1 METTQVKPKNAGKKQ
16 IFENPILER
25 LTRTHI
31 SIPLIIFNVGGI
43 AIIYYGMTN
52 GFINVAE
59 VVISYLIGMLL
70 FSLVEYLMHRY
81 IFHMEPTNKT
91 KAEIQYKFH
100 GVHHEYP
107 KDKERLA
114 MPPVVSIVLVVI
126 LFFLFRLVIGDLVF
140 GFLPG
145 FLFGYTAYLGV
156 HYIVHAF
163 RPPSNI
169 FKVLWVHHGIHHY
182 KDNERAFGV
191 SSPLW
196 DFIFRTMPR
205 EA

>member
-1 METTQVKPKNAGKKQ
+1 METTKVTPKNVGKKQ
-16 IFENPILER
+16 LFENPILER

-43 AIIYYGMTN
+43 AMIYYGITN
-52 GFINVAE
+52 GLINAVE
-59 VVISYLIGMLL
+59 VIISYVIGVLA

-81 IFHMEPTNKT
+81 VFHMEPTNKV
-91 KAEIQYKFH
+91 KANIQYKFH

-114 MPPVVSIVLVVI
+114 MPPVVSIVLVCI
-126 LFFLFRLVIGDLVF
+126 LFLLFRLVMGNLVF

-145 FLFGYTAYLGV
+145 FLFGYTAYLWV

-205 EA
+205 EG